1 MQARKS
7 YRKKTVFDE
16 LTPKATEILKIHVRT
31 SLRQRIQAQF
41 TEVED
46 STGEVYNVVSVIPA
60 GLKCEIRQAYSY
72 WTLEDYTTCIPF
84 CEFVRTKNVCP

>member
-1 MQARKS
+1 MTFVTLEFCKIMKVCYSHLENGMQARKS

-46 STGEVYNVVSVIPA
+46 STGEV
-60 GLKCEIRQAYSY
+60 
-72 WTLEDYTTCIPF
+72 
-84 CEFVRTKNVCP
+84 